1 MPKDTGEFIISKS
14 MNLRLPPIFGVY
26 RVFVYSP
33 TSPVFAEPV
42 TYIYGQTRLHYPARL
57 SARVINHQ
65 DHVCMRNFCKVG
77 GLSWGI

>member
-14 MNLRLPPIFGVY
+14 MNLRLPPIFWVY

-42 TYIYGQTRLHYPARL
+42 TY
-57 SARVINHQ
+57 S
-65 DHVCMRNFCKVG
+65 CSVG
-77 GLSWGI
+77 IVGLSHRAAGACLVM